1 MVTQYLRPHGTAP
14 KYAGQDKVNPS
25 SVILSGVMMLEYLG
39 WQEAADLI
47 IKGVEGAI
55 SSKRVTY
62 DFNRLMD
69 GAKELKC
76 SEFGHEIVSNME

>member
-1 MVTQYLRPHGTAP
+1 MF
-14 KYAGQDKVNPS
+14 
-25 SVILSGVMMLEYLG
+25 EYLG

-76 SEFGHEIVSNME
+76 SEFGHEIVSNMD